1 MMIVSSIES
10 TNKELIY
17 TIRRENQMTR
27 EVMETLIEETKT
39 ATNVTESLLEKNST
53 AINTTVQQCTKKLKT
68 ESLEAIAATLKIQN
82 NNNMKSKTLRK
93 HTGNME

>member
-1 MMIVSSIES
+1 
-10 TNKELIY
+10 
-17 TIRRENQMTR
+17 MTR